1 MIIDKKKIL
10 IEWAY
15 RTSDGMPNPKSMA
28 HQIILEGILKDYGWS
43 AAERYELIRN
53 LQEADEKK
61 VPNPN
66 PKTKDR
72 WPMVSPETA
81 AKYNAKTD
89 DDEVD
94 DKEEP
99 EDDLDLTLTE
109 GSDEEEDRIYGDSG
123 NDTLKGG
130 DNNDRLYGKDGK
142 RPVMVT
148 AS

>member
-1 MIIDKKKIL
+1 MNKIIDKKKIL

-81 AKYNAKTD
+81 AKYNAKTG

-99 EDDLDLTLTE
+99 EDDKDEPTLPSTPA
-109 GSDEEEDRIYGDSG
+109 
-123 NDTLKGG
+123 KGG
-130 DNNDRLYGKDGK
+130 TLN
-142 RPVMVT
+142 VT
-148 AS
+148 TKPKETPKEKK